1 VTHTEF
7 LRRRSELIRLSIAST
22 APSVVFL
29 WLAIF
34 HHLAWIYAFVYG
46 LPILWVLFFIRRG
59 QGRAVVLWL
68 RKFDVIEPR
77 RFRFEA
83 CLSIACSGLAVPVT
97 IQDSAIPWSAQQASA
112 RMFLRFPLELLKLMA
127 GAIVVLFPIGLWAA
141 FNVRPEDFTYRIRI
155 YVMCGL
161 LAVAAPIIFVFLNRR
176 RRALGVFRLDK
187 RDSVEELRDFLRR
200 IKSGRSRTAGGVAV
214 FRIAS
219 AQWRNVVTEALRQ
232 ADVVIIDVS
241 ILSEHLLWEL
251 EQANACLR
259 GRQLILSCGIA
270 TDGPGELPRD
280 VRTRLASAV
289 GEPLLEEAGRAY
301 YPRVKPRW
309 SLAAVRR
316 VRALLLNLQADI
328 VAGLLSGDEPAV
340 TSAELKRELILPRRV
355 ALICSVVMWLL
366 LVPAMIQLF
375 TLVFRIN
382 R

>member
-1 VTHTEF
+1 MTHTEF
-7 LRRRSELIRLSIAST
+7 LRRRNELIRLSIAST
-22 APSVVFL
+22 APGVVFL

-46 LPILWVLFFIRRG
+46 LPILWVLFLIRRG

-97 IQDSAIPWSAQQASA
+97 IQDSAIPWSQQQASA
-112 RMFLRFPLELLKLMA
+112 RMFLRLPLDMLKFMA
-127 GAIVVLFPIGLWAA
+127 GLVVVLIPIGLWAF
-141 FNVRPEDFTYRIRI
+141 FNVSQEQYSYVLYALLAAAVPII
-155 YVMCGL
+155 YVL
-161 LAVAAPIIFVFLNRR
+161 VTRQ

-219 AQWRNVVTEALRQ
+219 PQWRNVVTTALRH

-251 EQANACLR
+251 EQAKACLR

-270 TDGPGELPRD
+270 PDDPDELSRD

-289 GEPLLEEAGRAY
+289 GEALLEEAGRAY
-301 YPRVKPRW
+301 YPRVRPGW
-309 SLAAVRR
+309 SLTAVRR
-316 VRALLLNLQADI
+316 VRAFLLTLQADI
-328 VAGLLSGDEPAV
+328 VAGLLTGDEPAV
-340 TSAELKRELILPRRV
+340 SSAELKRELVLPRRV
-355 ALICSVVMWLL
+355 AWICSLVMWLL
-366 LVPAMIQLF
+366 LVPAMMLLF
-375 TLVFRIN
+375 WGLLTRD
-382 R
+382 